1 MTEEFKEFKR
11 THPTKSLQE
20 IIDDFN
26 NGIDFE
32 DPFGYYVNSVEA
44 RVS

>member
-20 IIDDFN
+20 IIDDYK
-26 NGIDFE
+26 NGIVFD
-32 DPFGYYVNSVEA
+32 DPFGDHVNSVEA